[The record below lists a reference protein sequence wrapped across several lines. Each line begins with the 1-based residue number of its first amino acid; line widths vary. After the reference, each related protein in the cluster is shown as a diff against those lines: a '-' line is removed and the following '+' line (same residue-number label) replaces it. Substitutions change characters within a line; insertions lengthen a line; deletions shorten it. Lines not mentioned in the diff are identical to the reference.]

1 MKKAFFVVLL
11 VAVAASFFASSHPD
25 GLEKVAENL
34 GFIERAQ
41 ERSAPLPD
49 YTTPGFSEG
58 GLSTATA
65 GIAGVLITLAVFW
78 LAAYIMKKGN
88 NKMDKLSI
96 YFMAF
101 MLIASSAAYAAR
113 PLVTDDFGTLDP
125 GGYEFEAGYNLIS
138 PKAGGGD
145 SQGLVFQLK
154 RGFFSGF
161 DLGLELPYN
170 TSAVSGL
177 ADAVLHAKLRL
188 KDFSQEEGITA
199 RLDIKLTNGD
209 AVTGLGSGFTDY
221 GLLLILSKDLA
232 GIRSH
237 FNAGYTVVGD
247 AANSS
252 HDDTFVYG
260 AAFEK
265 ELSNGIEAAVEYT
278 GSSCLQRELL
288 NNIQIAGRWQAT
300 QAIRLDAGYSIAMSE
315 VSNNIATVGLTA
327 EF

>member
-1 MKKAFFVVLL
+1 MKKVFFAVLL

-34 GFIERAQ
+34 GFIESAQ

-49 YTTPGFSEG
+49 YSTPGVPEG

-65 GIAGVLITLAVFW
+65 GIAGVMITLAVFW
-78 LAAYIMKKGN
+78 LAVYIMKKGN
-88 NKMDKLSI
+88 NGMNKMSVFLVALI
-96 YFMAF
+96 
-101 MLIASSAAYAAR
+101 MLTSSAAFAAR
-113 PLVTDDFGTLDP
+113 PLVTDDYGTLDP
-125 GGYEFEAGYNLIS
+125 GAYEFEAGYNFIS

-145 SQGLVFQLK
+145 SQGLVCQLK
-154 RGFFSGF
+154 RGFFPGF

-177 ADAVLHAKLRL
+177 ADAVLHAKLRI
-188 KDFSQEEGITA
+188 KDLSEEEGVSA
-199 RLDIKLTNGD
+199 RLDVKLTNGD
-209 AVTGLGSGFTDY
+209 AATGLGSGFTDY
-221 GLLLILSKDLA
+221 ALLLILSKDLA

-237 FNAGYTVVGD
+237 FNAGYTVIGD

-265 ELSNGIEAAVEYT
+265 EICSGIETAIEYT
-278 GSSCLQRELL
+278 GSCCLQRGLL
-288 NNIQIAGRWQAT
+288 NNVQVAGRWQAT
-300 QAIRLDAGYSIAMSE
+300 RSLRLDAGYSIAMSD
-315 VSNNIATVGLTA
+315 VSSSIATAGLTL

>member
-1 MKKAFFVVLL
+1 MKKIFFAVLL
-11 VAVAASFFASSHPD
+11 VAIAASFFASSHPD

-34 GFIERAQ
+34 GFIESAQ

-49 YTTPGFSEG
+49 YSTPGVPEG

-78 LAAYIMKKGN
+78 LAAYIMKKGSN
-88 NKMDKLSI
+88 GMNRLSVFLVALI
-96 YFMAF
+96 
-101 MLIASSAAYAAR
+101 MLTSSAAFAAR
-113 PLVTDDFGTLDP
+113 PLVTDDYGTLDP
-125 GGYEFEAGYNLIS
+125 GAYEFEAGYNLIS

-145 SQGLVFQLK
+145 SQGLVCQLK
-154 RGFFSGF
+154 RGFFPGF

-188 KDFSQEEGITA
+188 KDFSEEEGVTA

-209 AVTGLGSGFTDY
+209 VVTGLGSGFTDY
-221 GLLLILSKDLA
+221 GLLLILSKELA
-232 GIRSH
+232 GIKSH
-237 FNAGYTVVGD
+237 INAGYTVVGD
-247 AANSS
+247 PANSS
-252 HDDTFVYG
+252 QDDTFVYG
-260 AAFEK
+260 VAFEK
-265 ELSNGIEAAVEYT
+265 ELASGIEAAVEYT

-300 QAIRLDAGYSIAMSE
+300 QAIRLDAGYSIAMSD
-315 VSNNIATVGLTA
+315 VSDNIATIGLTA